1 MKRLLVLLMFVGLL
15 HAAQFSVTGTVV
27 SDNQKMIGARYM
39 GYVKRINFE
48 IGDKVYREDT
58 LFELESAEF
67 DILKNQA
74 DLALEQAQI
83 MVDMYRERLESI
95 EREKRLLRLKKG
107 KSDTTIDL
115 ENLDITAANIEAGLE
130 AARALV
136 KNAALKVKQIATIS
150 DYLEVKAP
158 NDGIIVEK
166 RIRVGDLIAP
176 GMLAMVLVDLKHLEI
191 EAQIAESDLL
201 KVYKRQRVTVTIPS
215 IKYTTTG
222 VIKSIV
228 PGANPMA
235 HTFTIRVK
243 FRHDE
248 EMPIYPGMYAKIDIK
263 YDNEEPGFL
272 KAHKPEREPRKTE
285 PLMKVKKEERS

>member
-1 MKRLLVLLMFVGLL
+1 MRKLFFLLCISIFAYGG
-15 HAAQFSVTGTVV
+15 AFSVTGTVV

-83 MVDMYRERLESI
+83 MVNMYRTRLDSI
-95 EREKRLLRLKKG
+95 KREKRLLRLRKG
-107 KSDTTIDL
+107 KSENTELSL
-115 ENLDITAANIEAGLE
+115 ENLDITAENVEAGLS

-136 KNAALKVKQIATIS
+136 KNAAVKLKQIATIS

-166 RIRVGDLIAP
+166 RIRVGDLIVP

-201 KVYKRQRVTVTIPS
+201 KVYKRQFVKVSVPS
-215 IKYTTTG
+215 IKFHTTG

-243 FRHDE
+243 FRKDD
-248 EMPIYPGMYAKIDIK
+248 EMPIYPGMYAKIDIN
-263 YDNEEPGFL
+263 YDSDDKLF
-272 KAHKPEREPRKTE
+272 KSD
-285 PLMKVKKEERS
+285 KKESGKDKD

>member
-1 MKRLLVLLMFVGLL
+1 MGKVLLGLILLVSWLQS
-15 HAAQFSVTGTVV
+15 AEFSVTGTVV

-83 MVDMYRERLESI
+83 MVNMYRTRLDNI
-95 EREKRLLRLKKG
+95 RREKKILKLKG
-107 KSDTTIDL
+107 QDESLDMN
-115 ENLDITAANIEAGLE
+115 NLDITAENVEAGLE

-136 KNAALKVKQIATIS
+136 KNAAVKVKQIATIS

-166 RIRVGDLIAP
+166 RIRVGDLIVP

-201 KVYKRQRVTVTIPS
+201 KVYKRQRVKVTIPS
-215 IKYTTTG
+215 IKYETTG

-235 HTFTIRVK
+235 HTFTIRIK
-243 FRHDE
+243 FRRDE
-248 EMPIYPGMYAKIDIK
+248 EMPIYPGMYAKIDIN
-263 YDNEEPGFL
+263 YDNEEDPFAKKRGD
-272 KAHKPEREPRKTE
+272 RKT
-285 PLMKVKKEERS
+285 KTHHKEAG